1 MLHIKHPSGDPDTFG
16 FPSVAWPPSNQTIID
31 GGSGFAD
38 LSIHPQ
44 YDPSIMGIPVAGAYT
59 SPGAW
64 NLGAPDYMLVV
75 LKTNCTSQDI
85 HTHTFRGD
93 SYPIFAKLLIDAPF
107 VNVSEELHFTT
118 FSGHAKFNSL
128 DIEFRNPD
136 GTLAQFNGRPHN
148 YTLLFT
154 VSEDSAVLPC
164 L

>member
-1 MLHIKHPSGDPDTFG
+1 MDAARKAICLRASIGSWTTSKPNTEAEPLFG
-16 FPSVAWPPSNQTIID
+16 PNSVARQRSAVVFPAPF
-31 GGSGFAD
+31 G
-38 LSIHPQ
+38 PRR
-44 YDPSIMGIPVAGAYT
+44 AYT